1 MRRLPRGLTLVL
13 PLFLAT
19 PLVHAQQADAPPAKV
34 EATPSGKPLW
44 EIGVGGVAVN
54 GPDYPAAGT
63 RHSRIAPVPIFVYR
77 GERLR
82 VDEDGVRSRLFAG
95 GRLELDLSGAAAFN
109 ARDNDARRGM
119 PGLDYLFELGPQLRW
134 RLPLDNGQQVSAH
147 LKARAVFS
155 TDGRGIDRH
164 GSVVEPELRW
174 QRKGWP
180 DSDSQVQLS
189 VVSTWASESLHD
201 YFYQVDPRYATA
213 QRSAYD
219 ASSGYFGSGVRAWWS
234 RRIAPDTVLSLGA
247 SFNDHAGA
255 ANRASP
261 LFERSSTA
269 SFAAALIWTPW
280 HSEQRVP

>member
-1 MRRLPRGLTLVL
+1 MRRLPRALTFLV
-13 PLFLAT
+13 PLILAAS
-19 PLVHAQQADAPPAKV
+19 LAQAQQADAPPAKI

-63 RHSRIAPVPIFVYR
+63 RHARVAPVPILVYR

-134 RLPLDNGQQVSAH
+134 RLPLQDGQQISAH

-174 QRKGWP
+174 QRRGWP
-180 DSDSQVQLS
+180 DSESQVQLS

-213 QRSAYD
+213 QRPAYD
-219 ASSGYFGSGVRAWWS
+219 ASAGYFGSGVRAWWS
-234 RRIAPDTVLSLGA
+234 RRVAADTVLSLGA
-247 SFNDHAGA
+247 SLNNHAGA

-280 HSEQRVP
+280 KSEQRVP